1 MVVATVAGFASCSDD
16 DDYVPAVM
24 PGNAQVY
31 FSNAQESTVNIV
43 EDQTEFDV
51 LVLRQDT
58 EGELTVNIQAND
70 PSGIFTIPSTVTFAD
85 TEATANLHITYDFA
99 DIEGNVRYPIS
110 LKIDEKGRYALWRR
124 IHIVCSALRS
134 LEVNR

>member
-1 MVVATVAGFASCSDD
+1 M
-16 DDYVPAVM
+16 
-24 PGNAQVY
+24 
-31 FSNAQESTVNIV
+31 
-43 EDQTEFDV
+43 

-110 LKIDEKGRYALWRR
+110 LKIDEKDATLYGDASTSFVVLTLPGSQSASASTPMLTYLRCIMSRRFRPIWWRLKK
-124 IHIVCSALRS
+124 A
-134 LEVNR
+134 